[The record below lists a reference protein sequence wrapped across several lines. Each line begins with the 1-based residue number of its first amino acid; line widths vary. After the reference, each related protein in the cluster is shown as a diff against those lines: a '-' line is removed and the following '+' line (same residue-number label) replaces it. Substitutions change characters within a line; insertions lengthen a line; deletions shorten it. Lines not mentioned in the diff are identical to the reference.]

1 MRQKTK
7 NMIGKTRQDGEKGW
21 SRGAGEDNGSAHI
34 FTAMPDVDR
43 NQSTG
48 GRRKKIMPILGGRR
62 MPCLFFA
69 EINILRSAD
78 AVESKF
84 IHDVPDTLFSLS
96 WSGGR
101 EIEGEYGADID
112 RRTGLHSSSVTPDQS
127 HHHPFHTRSPLC
139 SCPPLSGLQSG
150 SNAIGL

>member
-48 GRRKKIMPILGGRR
+48 GRRKKMMPILGGRR

-84 IHDVPDTLFSLS
+84 IHVVPDKTSFWPS
-96 WSGGR
+96 
-101 EIEGEYGADID
+101 
-112 RRTGLHSSSVTPDQS
+112 
-127 HHHPFHTRSPLC
+127 
-139 SCPPLSGLQSG
+139 
-150 SNAIGL
+150 